1 MDPHALLLALYGTPE
16 MPHAFAPDDDWVE
29 LIEAAC
35 RPDPSRRRLLDVAAR
50 LDALG
55 LDDEA
60 QRVVAVALAG

>member
-1 MDPHALLLALYGTPE
+1 MEPSTLLLALYGTPDL
-16 MPHAFAPDDDWVE
+16 PAAFEPDADWSE

-35 RPDPSRRRLLDVAAR
+35 RPDPSRRRLLHVAAH

-60 QRVVAVALAG
+60 QRMVSVALAG